1 MKKTKVVHFTSVHP
15 FGDVRV
21 FHKECVS
28 LVDAGYEV
36 IHIVPNAESGT
47 FEGVQVI
54 SIDYKHTSRLDRM
67 RKTTKLVY
75 QKCLEVDADI
85 YHFHDPELLRVGLKL
100 KRKGKK
106 VIYDVHEDVPRQI
119 LSKSYINGFIR
130 RIVAFSV
137 ERLENYVS
145 KRLDVIITATPFIN
159 DRFLK
164 INKNSVNV
172 NNFPMMNEI
181 EVKESHDLVRE
192 IRVCY
197 IGVLSFIRG
206 INEMVEAVG
215 IADVDFQLAGTW
227 QPGVEDKVSKI
238 KGWNKVE
245 DLGFIS
251 RATSLEVKSKC
262 IAGLVLFLPEP
273 NHVNA
278 QPNKLFEYMASG
290 LPVIASN
297 FPLWKAIIEDNDCG
311 LCVDP
316 HDPKAI
322 AKAIT
327 FLKENPQRVKEMG
340 ANGRKMVAEK
350 YNWDI
355 EKIKLLAVYKSL
367 A

>member
-1 MKKTKVVHFTSVHP
+1 MKQTKVVHFTSVHP

-28 LVDAGYEV
+28 LVEAGYDV
-36 IHIVPNAESGT
+36 THIVPNTESGI
-47 FEGVQVI
+47 FDGVKVI
-54 SIDYKHTSRLDRM
+54 SIDYKHKSRLDRM
-67 RKTTKLVY
+67 RKTTKLVF

-85 YHFHDPELLRVGLKL
+85 YHFHDPELLRMGLKL

-119 LSKSYINGFIR
+119 LSKSYINGLLR
-130 RIVAFSV
+130 RIIAFSV

-145 KRLDVIITATPFIN
+145 KRLDAIITATPFIN

-164 INKNSVNV
+164 INKNSFNV
-172 NNFPMMNEI
+172 NNFPMMEEI
-181 EVKESHDLVRE
+181 EIQDSEDLKRE
-192 IRVCY
+192 ERVCY
-197 IGVLSFIRG
+197 IGVLSHIRG
-206 INEMVEAVG
+206 VSEMVEAVG
-215 IADVDFQLAGTW
+215 IADIDFQLAGTW
-227 QPGVEDKVSKI
+227 QPGVEEVVSKI
-238 KGWNKVE
+238 KGWDKVE

-251 RATSLEVKSKC
+251 RTTSLEVKSKC

-316 HDPKAI
+316 SDPKAI
-322 AKAIT
+322 AEAIK
-327 FLKENPQRVKEMG
+327 FLRANPQRVKEMG
-340 ANGRKMVAEK
+340 ANGKKMVAEK

-355 EKIKLLAVYKSL
+355 EKIKLFEVYQKLA
-367 A
+367 